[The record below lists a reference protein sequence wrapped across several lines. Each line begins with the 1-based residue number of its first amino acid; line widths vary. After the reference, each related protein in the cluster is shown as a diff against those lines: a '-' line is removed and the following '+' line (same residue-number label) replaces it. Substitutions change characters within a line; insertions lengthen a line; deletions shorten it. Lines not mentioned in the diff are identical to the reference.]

1 MKKIDSQSLV
11 VVLMGLILVC
21 FFTFSSGWRVDALE
35 EARVGSSVSRV
46 LLHWKLMVIEEE
58 NRLSYIRNTG
68 LDSSL
73 GTLKKAL
80 KGIDS
85 PSFLTDRVTPL
96 QAKLERAKTDDVW
109 PFQFGLWH
117 FAEEDPTVSLS
128 GVEKDEDILVE
139 KSGEDESRSKRLGFR
154 YLKFSGD
161 KEEALVSV
169 GELELLR
176 TPMTE
181 SFTLEFW
188 VRLREV
194 SGGRIVTSDN
204 WNLELDEN
212 IPVLNNFSGDLILAG
227 QKIPRNYWTHLAL
240 IRDGEKIE
248 LYQNGNEVDESSYR
262 GPLKVS
268 EEIVFGGGLIGDVD
282 ELRIK
287 DRSVNPEYLNFDR
300 PIDYLI
306 GFPVLG
312 WVQNEFGP
320 EELWHFYAGLLVSNL
335 SIKRDSDNYS
345 VSIKD
350 VNRAAEFLLSEDE
363 EKLKLPPA
371 LPDSVLGA
379 IEKAKEL
386 EDGGELSN
394 EEKEEIG
401 EFLESL
407 TNYLD
412 LD

>member
-1 MKKIDSQSLV
+1 MEKIDSQSLG
-11 VVLMGLILVC
+11 VVLMGLILV
-21 FFTFSSGWRVDALE
+21 FFLIFSTGLRVAALE
-35 EARVGSSVSRV
+35 EARLGSSVSGV

-58 NRLSYIRNTG
+58 NRPSYIRDSG

-73 GTLKKAL
+73 VALEKAL
-80 KGIDS
+80 KDIDS

-109 PFQFGLWH
+109 PIQFGLWH
-117 FAEEDPTVSLS
+117 FAQEDPTVSLS
-128 GVEKDEDILVE
+128 GVEKDEDILVD
-139 KSGEDESRSKRLGFR
+139 KSGEDESSSKRLGFR

-161 KEEALVSV
+161 KDEAVVGV
-169 GELELLR
+169 GELLS

-188 VRLREV
+188 IRLREG
-194 SGGRIVTSDN
+194 SGGRIMTSGN
-204 WNLELDEN
+204 WDLELNEGL
-212 IPVLNNFSGDLILAG
+212 PVLKNSSGDRILAG
-227 QKIPRNYWTHLAL
+227 RKIPRNYWTHLAL
-240 IRDGEKIE
+240 IREGEKIE
-248 LYQNGNEVDESSYR
+248 LYQNGNEVTETSYR

-268 EEIVFGGGLIGDVD
+268 REIVLGGGLIGNVD

-287 DRSVNPEYLNFDR
+287 DRSVKPEYLNFDR

-312 WVQNEFGP
+312 WAQNEFRP
-320 EELWHFYAGLLVSNL
+320 EELWHFYAGMLISNL
-335 SIKRDSDNYS
+335 SLKRNSDVYS
-345 VSIKD
+345 ISNENVRRVAD
-350 VNRAAEFLLSEDE
+350 FLLTEDE

-371 LPDSVLGA
+371 LPDSVLEV
-379 IEKAKEL
+379 IEKAMEL
-386 EDGGELSN
+386 EDDGELSKD
-394 EEKEEIG
+394 EEGEIK
-401 EFLESL
+401 EFLATM